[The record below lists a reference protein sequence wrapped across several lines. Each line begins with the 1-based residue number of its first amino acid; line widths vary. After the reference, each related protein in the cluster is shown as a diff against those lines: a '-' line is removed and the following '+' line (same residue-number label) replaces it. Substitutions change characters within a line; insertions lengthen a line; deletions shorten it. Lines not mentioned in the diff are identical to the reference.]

1 MDPVS
6 ALTIAAV
13 SAQFLE
19 PSIVLLRNHHEYLKK
34 VKNVP
39 RRSRELH
46 QEVCLVSK
54 LFVDLK
60 SELVS
65 IPSEFELENAPTAVT
80 ETVSDFTKLM
90 TEMTKR
96 VEIKNAEF
104 WKRAKWPFDEEENE
118 AYLAKL
124 ERFKGTLALG
134 L

>member
-1 MDPVS
+1 M
-6 ALTIAAV
+6 
-13 SAQFLE
+13 
-19 PSIVLLRNHHEYLKK
+19 
-34 VKNVP
+34 
-39 RRSRELH
+39 
-46 QEVCLVSK
+46 VSK

-124 ERFKGTLALG
+124 ERFKGTLALA
-134 L
+134 LQVIQE